1 MPCRCLTL
9 VRVTQQQDDVGRRF
23 ARALAAKDT
32 EALLTV
38 FAPEVAFRGMTPGR
52 FWEAGTPEQ
61 VVHDVLYQ
69 WFEPSDEIEEVL
81 YVETG
86 TAHDRPRVDYRFR
99 VRNHAGVHLVEQ
111 RVYFD
116 LDDEGRIA
124 GVNAVCAGFRR
135 L

>member
-1 MPCRCLTL
+1 
-9 VRVTQQQDDVGRRF
+9 VRVTQQQDEVGRRF
-23 ARALAAKDT
+23 AAALATKDT
-32 EALLTV
+32 DTLLTV

-52 FWEAGTPEQ
+52 FWEASTPEQ

-69 WFEPSDEIEEVL
+69 WFEPTDEIEEVL
-81 YVETG
+81 DVETG

-99 VRNHAGVHLVEQ
+99 VRNDAGPHLVEQ

-116 LDDEGRIA
+116 LDDQGRIA
-124 GVNAVCAGFRR
+124 RANAVCAGFRP